1 MSNVEVNNEEVVGKG
16 NIWAQVIADSHN
28 VWGQRLTTFRLH
40 YPRFIHAE
48 FMTHRM
54 FSRNASS
61 SRAIPV
67 AKVLDQV
74 HEQPATPIHWG
85 VNQAGMQA
93 AGEQDVPIN
102 FQGYCRNAYGDYE
115 DVEFDRDDA
124 WTEAADSAAFYAQAF
139 SDAGYH
145 KQVVNRI
152 VEPFQFMNVVISAT
166 DYNNFFYLRDHDDA
180 DPNIRELAHV
190 MLTAY
195 NRSLPETLRNGEYH
209 TPYVNHVRGKDG
221 VLRYFSGDTEIT
233 VEDAI
238 KISASCA
245 AQASYRRLDTSLE
258 KAIEIY
264 DRLAGSEPIH
274 ASPFEHVATPFTE
287 HEYMARKDALD
298 MLERKEVDHALQVM
312 YKGNFMGWTQI
323 RKDLPNENILG

>member
-1 MSNVEVNNEEVVGKG
+1 MSNSEQDNAVVGKG
-16 NIWAQVIADSHN
+16 NIWASVIADSHN

-67 AKVLDQV
+67 KKVLEQV
-74 HEQPATPIHWG
+74 STEPATPIHWG

-93 AGEQDVPIN
+93 AGEQDVPVN
-102 FQGYCRNAYGDYE
+102 FQGFCRTQAGDYE

-124 WTEAADSAAFYAQAF
+124 WEEAADSAAYFAQSFAN
-139 SDAGYH
+139 AGYH

-180 DPNIRELAHV
+180 DPNIRELARV
-190 MLTAY
+190 MLHAY
-195 NRSLPETLRNGEYH
+195 NVSTPEILRHGEFH
-209 TPYVNHVRGKDG
+209 TPYVQHLRGQDG
-221 VLRYFSGDTEIT
+221 VLRYFSDNVEIDTQ
-233 VEDAI
+233 DAI

-245 AQASYRRLDTSLE
+245 AQASYRNLDTSLE
-258 KAIEIY
+258 KAKEIY
-264 DRLAGSEPIH
+264 ERLAGSEPIH
-274 ASPFEHVATPFTE
+274 ASPFEHVATPFAE
-287 HEYMARKDALD
+287 AEYMARKDALD
-298 MLERKEVDHALQVM
+298 MLERKEIDHAIQVM

-323 RKDLPNENILG
+323 RKEMPNENIMG